1 MTVAPA
7 LELRQVAR
15 SYAEGRG
22 RLDIFGGLD
31 LTLHAGEIV
40 ALVGH
45 SGSGKSSLL
54 HIAGLLEAPTAGQVL
69 VAGQNCTDLDDAA
82 RTRIRRIG
90 IGFVYQFHHLL
101 PEFSALEN
109 VVMPQLIAGA
119 RRNDADKRATE
130 LLDRLGLAARMIL
143 QGRPPVTNLYSSAV
157 FVGWGED
164 CSGTAPSCALKVDEP
179 LTIRATF
186 ADGTVVE
193 LDLPDGAGAAVVGD
207 VVDGAAEGVDGVH
220 RLPPLLRQQAHRRVE
235 GGAGGGQRRGGA
247 LRVLGGRGG
256 GGHER
261 IP

>member
-130 LLDRLGLAARMIL
+130 LLDRLGLAARMSH
-143 QGRPPVTNLYSSAV
+143 RPAELS
-157 FVGWGED
+157 GGERQRV
-164 CSGTAPSCALKVDEP
+164 AIARAIANRPLLLLADEP
-179 LTIRATF
+179 T
-186 ADGTVVE
+186 GN
-193 LDLPDGAGAAVVGD
+193 LDPTSAAR
-207 VVDGAAEGVDGVH
+207 VH
-220 RLPPLLRQQAHRRVE
+220 EELLRLIRDE
-235 GGAGGGQRRGGA
+235 GLAALVATHNLELAAGMSRIVRLERGRLISGEPA
-247 LRVLGGRGG
+247 
-256 GGHER
+256 
-261 IP
+261 